1 MLRFIGGVI
10 AGLVTWIVVVSALD
24 FVLRF
29 SWHDYGVVERAMTFT
44 LPMMAARLSESAI
57 SSLLSGLA
65 AAAVDRGR
73 WAALASGAILLLLF
87 LPEHY
92 SIWNKFPP
100 WYHLT
105 FLISLPVLAYVG
117 SLFVGPKSATA

>member
-1 MLRFIGGVI
+1 MLRFVGGVI

-44 LPMMAARLSESAI
+44 LPMMAARLSESAV
-57 SSLLSGLA
+57 SSLVSGFVA
-65 AAAVDRGR
+65 ATVERGR
-73 WAALASGAILLLLF
+73 WAALIAGSILLLLF

-92 SIWNKFPP
+92 TIWSKFPP

-105 FLISLPVLAYVG
+105 FLISLPLLSWIGGRFVG
-117 SLFVGPKSATA
+117 SRVATA

>member
-24 FVLRF
+24 FVLRY

-44 LPMMAARLSESAI
+44 LPMMAARLSESGV
-57 SSLLSGLA
+57 SSLVSGYVA
-65 AAAVDRGR
+65 ATVERGR
-73 WAALASGAILLLLF
+73 WAALIAGTILLLLF

-92 SIWNKFPP
+92 MIWSKFPP

-105 FLISLPVLAYVG
+105 FLISLPLLSWVG
-117 SLFVGPKSATA
+117 GRFASPRVATA

>member
-1 MLRFIGGVI
+1 MWRLIGGVI
-10 AGLVTWIVVVSALD
+10 AGVVTWIVVVSLLD

-57 SSLLSGLA
+57 SSLVSGFVA
-65 AAAVDRGR
+65 ATVERGR
-73 WAALASGAILLLLF
+73 WAALIAGTIILLVF

-92 SIWNKFPP
+92 MIWNKFPA

-105 FLISLPVLAYVG
+105 FLISLPLLSWIGGGLA
-117 SLFVGPKSATA
+117 SARAPAA